1 MTETE
6 LLEHADYLLKL
17 ALSKNPNMD
26 DAEDLVSETLIS
38 ALKTIRSGKKIENP
52 KAFLSGILFHKFT
65 DGLRKKYS
73 KPVLYEGLSPDLFQA
88 YEPSVLDKMIMREE
102 AENIRKSIASQTR
115 IYREVLVRHYI
126 HGQSVGKISEELGV
140 PVNTVKSRLNTARQ
154 NVKQEFN
161 LNMEKFEKESYE
173 PQWLTVGV
181 SGVVDNPD
189 FSPFEMVN
197 EDRIAQ
203 NLLILAYENPVTIPE
218 LAGAIGISVAYIEPV
233 IDRLLE
239 YDFMKKTGDKV
250 ATNFVIYKDE
260 DYIESAKYDKALAE
274 KLYRPLWEDL
284 QPVLGKLRSQEF
296 YERQGTDAK
305 TSLEFYTML
314 MSLQY
319 INAKMTLE
327 RRGLKFGLNMN
338 ESDDFYIPHKGWHG
352 YALGNLYTTDF
363 RYDWDYFTGYLCT
376 RLNGCHTVEIPD
388 YKGLKSIATHAY
400 DISCGWTFSR
410 WYSLPAPLSDTSVA
424 KALYAIYSGTEDDLC
439 VINSRFF
446 EDIEELEALKILRSE
461 KVAEIENKLFV
472 NIPVLTE
479 TEHKWLKSEIIFET
493 INGLYEKYKED
504 FQVFFQHPV
513 KVPEHLKE
521 MKDFYGY
528 LIRGYCFPVAVMY
541 QMIWNGLYLAGRDF
555 QKDPIPVMVMT
566 VDEKK

>member
-6 LLEHADYLLKL
+6 LLEHADYLLRL

-26 DAEDLVSETLIS
+26 DAEDLVSETIIS
-38 ALKTIRSGKKIENP
+38 ALKSIRSGKKIENP

-73 KPVLYEGLSPDLFQA
+73 KPVLYEGFSSDFFMDN
-88 YEPSVLDKMIMREE
+88 EPSVLDKMIMRED

-115 IYREVLVRHYI
+115 NYREVLVRYYI
-126 HGQSVGKISEELGV
+126 HGQSVGKISEELGI

-161 LNMEKFEKESYE
+161 RNMEKFEKESYE

-181 SGVVDNPD
+181 SGEVDNPD
-189 FSPFEMVN
+189 FSPFSMVN
-197 EDRIAQ
+197 DNRIAQ

-239 YDFMKKTGDKV
+239 YDFMKKVGDKV
-250 ATNFVIYKDE
+250 ATNFAIYKDE

-284 QPVLGKLRSQEF
+284 QPVLENLRNQDF
-296 YERQGTDAK
+296 FKRQNSEAK
-305 TSLEFYTML
+305 TILEVYTML
-314 MSLQY
+314 MILQY
-319 INAKMTLE
+319 ITLKMTLE
-327 RRGLKFGLNMN
+327 RRGLKFGLNMD
-338 ESDDFYIPHKGWHG
+338 ESDDFFISHKGWHG

-376 RLNGCHTVEIPD
+376 QLNGCHTVEIPD

-400 DISCGWTFSR
+400 DVSFGWTFTK
-410 WYSLPAPLSDTSVA
+410 WYSLPAALSDTSVA
-424 KALYAIYSGTEDDLC
+424 KALYALYSGEEEDLC

-446 EDIEELEALKILRSE
+446 EDVEELKRLRILKSEEASENEHKIC
-461 KVAEIENKLFV
+461 V
-472 NIPVLTE
+472 NIPVLSK
-479 TEHKWLKSEIIFET
+479 TEHEWLKSEIIHKT
-493 INGLYEKYKED
+493 INHLYEKYKDD
-504 FQVFFQHPV
+504 FQNFFQHPV
-513 KVPEHLKE
+513 KIPEHLGK
-521 MKDFYGY
+521 MKDFYEY
-528 LIRGYCFPVAVMY
+528 LIRGNCFPVAVIY
-541 QMIWNGLYLAGRDF
+541 QIVWNGLYLAGRDF
-555 QKDPIPVMVMT
+555 QKDPVPVMVMT
-566 VDEKK
+566 LGDKN